1 MNTNNSILRVA
12 AAVGTIAGSATSALI
27 GVAAGLSEAPV
38 VAGVA
43 GAVAL
48 GLGYLAVKLFA
59 GTREAL
65 RANQPAFQGVEE
77 LDGFAPYGS
86 FNHLGAINPATG
98 LPMVGGLDTGGNM
111 YGAGRVSL
119 PDTMLPKA

>member
-65 RANQPAFQGVEE
+65 RADGAFLNTGIEE
-77 LDGFAPYGS
+77 TADGFEVFA
-86 FNHLGAINPATG
+86 PATVNPSTG
-98 LPMVGGLDTGGNM
+98 LMMVGGVDTGGNAF
-111 YGAGRVSL
+111 GCAPIHL
-119 PDTMLPKA
+119 APLPKA